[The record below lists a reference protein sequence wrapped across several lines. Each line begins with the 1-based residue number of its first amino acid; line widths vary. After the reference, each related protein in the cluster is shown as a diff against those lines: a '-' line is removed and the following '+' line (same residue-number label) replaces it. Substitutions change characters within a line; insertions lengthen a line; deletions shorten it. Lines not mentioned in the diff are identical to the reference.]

1 LKLKLIN
8 NIERTVMDNR
18 YGVDV
23 KYFEKTVKREMA
35 GLKDQTPSD
44 LARVFARLSRT
55 SDRSVVLEPEFA
67 KKHID
72 RIEALEQENAKLRK
86 GIKTVR
92 ILIDES
98 HGVAGLHLNGEIA
111 AWDTLE
117 LGGWAEE
124 WLIDFN
130 ESEIALALH
139 KEGES

>member
-1 LKLKLIN
+1 
-8 NIERTVMDNR
+8 MDNEKLMKR
-18 YGVDV
+18 LQAGARSYDDANNLHAECYG
-23 KYFEKTVKREMA
+23 TI
-35 GLKDQTPSD
+35 G
-44 LARVFARLSRT
+44 
-55 SDRSVVLEPEFA
+55 
-67 KKHID
+67 
-72 RIEALEQENAKLRK
+72 ALEQENATLRK